1 MFHTG
6 IREFANGSEAGN
18 GVYGMDIEVGLSMK
32 EPANHQCKVHHL
44 VIKRGDFLFINVT
57 NTQPVYIVNALP
69 IVIGKGN
76 LHTNFYGAHCD
87 AKNFREPRQERRN
100 RGY

>member
-18 GVYGMDIEVGLSMK
+18 GVRVYGMALKVGLSMK

-44 VIKRGDFLFINVT
+44 EIKRGDFLFINVT
-57 NTQPVYIVNALP
+57 NTQPGLYLECITNSDRQ
-69 IVIGKGN
+69 GKPP
-76 LHTNFYGAHCD
+76 H
-87 AKNFREPRQERRN
+87 
-100 RGY
+100 